1 MYLFSRRARLSGA
14 NLREAA
20 AWAIGVADLA
30 TQTSGAPISV
40 WSQVFSPEVGTLVW
54 ATFVPDLAT
63 LEGIND
69 KLAVDDAYNAEVE
82 RGLPYV
88 IPGSVDDGLGI
99 IMNGDPDPNR
109 SIEYVSSVRSTIG
122 GGNLARGMAL
132 GVEIAQRAEALSGL
146 PTLFLADA
154 TGNYGGVS
162 WITGYTDIAELE
174 RAEMAINGD
183 PGFIELLDRNAGV
196 FSDTPGASTQVI
208 ARRLSA

>member
-30 TQTSGAPISV
+30 TQTSGAQISV

-54 ATFVPDLAT
+54 ATFVPDLPT

-69 KLAVDDAYNAEVE
+69 KLAVDDAYNTEVE

-88 IPGSVDDGLGI
+88 ITGTVDDGLAVILHGE
-99 IMNGDPDPNR
+99 PDPNR
-109 SIEYVSSVRSTIG
+109 AIDYVSSVRSTIG
-122 GGNLARGMAL
+122 GGNLAKGMAL
-132 GVEIAQRAEALSGL
+132 GVEIAQRVEALSGL

-162 WITGYTDIAELE
+162 WITGYADIAELE

-183 PGFIELLDRNAGV
+183 AGFVELLDRNAGV
-196 FSDTPGASTQVI
+196 FSDAPGASTQVI